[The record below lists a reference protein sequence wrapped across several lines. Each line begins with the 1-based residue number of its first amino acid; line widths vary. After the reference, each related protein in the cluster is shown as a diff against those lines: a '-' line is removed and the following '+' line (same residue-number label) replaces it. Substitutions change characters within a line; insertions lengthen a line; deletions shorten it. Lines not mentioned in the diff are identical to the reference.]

1 MSTEPIKNNLADE
14 AIKVLE
20 QIAYDSP
27 FNPFK
32 VMRNGDHEIRHSNTL
47 AWLFDSKDNHGL
59 GNKFAVRFFSEI
71 FKDVDWNNK
80 FNGEISIETEVAA
93 NPYYFNTYKKE
104 HEDKYNE
111 NEKRKDEKFGK
122 EKGKKK
128 KADDESKPEKEK
140 SDNNKKI
147 DIFIKGKDF
156 TITIENKY
164 GSGEHDWQCQ
174 RYRFDRDKK
183 YSKDAGYTNYYIF
196 LDIEEPDDWW
206 IGKNSEYENL
216 RYEGYKLITYE
227 TVSAILKELIKNKD
241 ERLDAVKF
249 IRNYIS
255 VLDENYGTFNPTTE
269 KLIINGLPLGET
281 IHELKELN
289 SKLENSKKTFEKYSN
304 NLQLNENEPLVRDT
318 LNKLVKD
325 ECQKDKYQNG
335 KNVEYKRLIN
345 GSNENLIHYHFG
357 KAGVSDPYAYKL
369 EFKDYTNDNEK
380 VNQIKKTVNNYINEI
395 DYKAKYGCYSIAIFY
410 GLGVDHS
417 RNWCNYLANDEQKNE
432 FIKKLRVMNKEWDI
446 MIRYDILNGR
456 GAEGEAIKVFPF
468 DDTDGILGKIKD
480 CSKDEIDNSIRQEKK
495 TVLINSKTGKVD
507 ENSAVLIMAKKLL
520 PEKYE
525 EIKSTIEEYFNKD
538 NNAMTFRLVLKLEY
552 KTGVIITDE
561 DREKIR
567 PELGKL
573 FYEKTREGLNLFGL
587 GDSFV
592 KTIFNKPEN
601 CE

>member
-47 AWLFDSKDNHGL
+47 AWLFDSKENHEL
-59 GNKFAVRFFSEI
+59 GNKFAVCFFSEI

-80 FNGEISIETEVAA
+80 FNGEITIETEVAA
-93 NPYYFNTYKKE
+93 DSNYFDTYKE
-104 HEDKYNE
+104 ENENKYKE
-111 NEKRKDEKFGK
+111 NEKREDEKFGK

-174 RYRFDRDKK
+174 RYRFDRNKN
-183 YSKDAGYTNYYIF
+183 YSKDEGYTNYFVF
-196 LDIEEPDDWW
+196 LDIEEPDNWW

-281 IHELKELN
+281 IHELKDLN
-289 SKLENSKKTFEKYSN
+289 SKLKNSKKTFEKYSN
-304 NLQLNENEPLVRDT
+304 NLQLNKNEPLVRDT
-318 LNKLVKD
+318 LIKLVNS
-325 ECQKDKYQNG
+325 EYQKDKYQKG
-335 KNVEYKRLIN
+335 KKAEYKRLIN
-345 GSNENLIHYHFG
+345 ASNENLIHYHFG
-357 KAGVSDPYAYKL
+357 DAGVSDPYAFKLDIKSYK
-369 EFKDYTNDNEK
+369 TNYPNSNK
-380 VNQIKKTVNNYINEI
+380 GKKAKQQKPIICSVSEYINEI
-395 DYKAKYGCYSIAIFY
+395 DYKAKYGCCSIAFFY
-410 GLGVDHS
+410 GLEAGHS

-456 GAEGEAIKVFPF
+456 GAEGKAKMELPLNN
-468 DDTDGILGKIKD
+468 TDSILEKIIDYLEEGIDSSIGK
-480 CSKDEIDNSIRQEKK
+480 KK
-495 TVLINSKTGKVD
+495 KANLIESKTKSSIGK
-507 ENSAVLIMAKKLL
+507 K
-520 PEKYE
+520 PEKSLSIQKQE
-525 EIKSTIEEYFNKD
+525 MLTR
-538 NNAMTFRLVLKLEY
+538 TQ
-552 KTGVIITDE
+552 
-561 DREKIR
+561 
-567 PELGKL
+567 L
-573 FYEKTREGLNLFGL
+573 F
-587 GDSFV
+587 
-592 KTIFNKPEN
+592 
-601 CE
+601 

>member
-47 AWLFDSKDNHGL
+47 AWLFDSKENHEL
-59 GNKFAVRFFSEI
+59 GNKFAVCFFSEI

-80 FNGEISIETEVAA
+80 FNGEITIETEVAS
-93 NPYYFNTYKKE
+93 NSNYFDTYKE
-104 HEDKYNE
+104 ENENKYKE
-111 NEKRKDEKFGK
+111 NEKREDEKFGK

-140 SDNNKKI
+140 TDNNKKI

-174 RYRFDRDKK
+174 RYRFDRNKN
-183 YSKDAGYTNYYIF
+183 YSKDEGYTNYFVF
-196 LDIEEPDDWW
+196 LDIEEPDNWW

-304 NLQLNENEPLVRDT
+304 NLQLNKNEPIVRDT
-318 LNKLVKD
+318 LNKLIKD
-325 ECQKDKYQNG
+325 ECQNDKYQNG

-395 DYKAKYGCYSIAIFY
+395 DYKAKYGCYSIAFFY
-410 GLGVDHS
+410 GLGTPQS
-417 RNWCNYLANDEQKNE
+417 KNWCKYAAE
-432 FIKKLRVMNKEWDI
+432 KKGDFKTKLSALGDKWNIE
-446 MIRYDILNGR
+446 IRYVVLSGYSM
-456 GAEGEAIKVFPF
+456 GSAIKVFPF
-468 DDTDGILGKIKD
+468 DDTDGILGKIMN
-480 CSKDEIDNSIRQEKK
+480 CSEEEIKGSIGKK
-495 TVLINSKTGKVD
+495 NKSELINSKTGSVN
-507 ENSAVLIMAKKLL
+507 ENSAVLKMAKHLS
-520 PEKYE
+520 PEKYDD
-525 EIKSTIEEYFNKD
+525 IKSIIEEYFNKGKK
-538 NNAMTFRLVLKLEY
+538 AMTFRLVLKLEY

-592 KTIFNKPEN
+592 KTIFNEPEN